1 MRVMKSILRIEYAE
15 ATHPWLEFREL
26 LRVAGGDVK
35 AELQAA
41 PVTIDQAKKRQRVIL
56 QVKAT
61 IVEFDIPKSAEEGA
75 QAACQVMTDLSSASE
90 FPKIVGIRHESI
102 FIEPYSLPFHE
113 LAALMKEQFLAPSRL
128 TEDATDIG
136 LSLDQRE
143 GDLLKHMEFGPME
156 AEQLQNQYLR
166 FPVEDVPDTFFFV
179 GLAYADNT
187 ERSFSAES
195 LQKILD
201 AATAWQLE
209 EAESILGMIK

>member
-1 MRVMKSILRIEYAE
+1 MRVMKSILRIEFAE

-41 PVTIDQAKKRQRVIL
+41 PVTVDQAKKRQRVIL

-61 IVEFDIPKSAEEGA
+61 IAEFDIPESAEEGA
-75 QAACQVMTDLSSASE
+75 KAACQVMNELSSASE

-113 LAALMKEQFLAPSRL
+113 LTALMKEKFLAPNRL

-136 LSLDQRE
+136 LTFDQRE
-143 GDLLKHMEFGPME
+143 RDLLKHMELGPME
-156 AEQLQNQYLR
+156 ADQLQSQYLR

-187 ERSFSAES
+187 ERSFSVDS

-201 AATAWQLE
+201 EATAWQVE
-209 EAESILGMIK
+209 EAETILGMIK

>member
-1 MRVMKSILRIEYAE
+1 MRVMKSSLRIDFAE

-41 PVTIDQAKKRQRVIL
+41 PVTVDQAKKRQRVTL
-56 QVKAT
+56 QIRGTVA
-61 IVEFDIPKSAEEGA
+61 EFDTPESAEEGA
-75 QAACQVMTDLSSASE
+75 KAACQVMSELSSASE
-90 FPKIVGIRHESI
+90 FPKIVGIHHETI

-136 LSLDQRE
+136 LSFDKRE
-143 GDLLKHMEFGPME
+143 GDVVKHMEFGPME
-156 AEQLQNQYLR
+156 AEQLQKQYLR
-166 FPVEDVPDTFFFV
+166 FPAEDLPDRFFFA
-179 GLAYADNT
+179 GLAYADKT

-195 LQKILD
+195 LQKIVD
-201 AATAWQLE
+201 AATAWQVD
-209 EAESILGMIK
+209 EAEFILGMIK